1 MKYYYINRS
10 RKKIVETTPYDITR
24 SLYKLIRDKEWSTL
38 DEIDLLSEKD
48 INLQELRVEMWY
60 VLESHSNSE
69 KK

>member
-38 DEIDLLSEKD
+38 DEIDLLSDKD

-60 VLESHSNSE
+60 VLESSSNSE

>member
-60 VLESHSNSE
+60 VLELPSNSE